1 MKDKGACSVEEG
13 WYALRAAGRELQNE
27 IPVQVGK
34 YDTNRITE
42 AGESGNTKTDG
53 TKTTCLFCYGRK
65 SRRGKEREDGK
76 VFEL

>member
-1 MKDKGACSVEEG
+1 MSGDEADLSPDFL
-13 WYALRAAGRELQNE
+13 YPELQNE
-27 IPVQVGK
+27 IPVPGGK

-53 TKTTCLFCYGRK
+53 TQSTCLFCYGRK